1 MTPPV
6 IGGSAG
12 LTVLRGGRLGLGGP
26 RSDVVVGDGRVLAVE
41 RGGSFDPAGAE
52 VVDLPGATVLP
63 GLVDAHVHVDQ
74 WAHRLHRVD
83 VSAARS
89 AREVV
94 SLLRRSAPSHGRVRV
109 LTGHGFVD
117 GLWPEQAH
125 RELLDAEF
133 GTRPVAVVSADLH
146 ALWLNGA
153 ALEVVGASGH
163 PTGVVRE
170 QACMEALRDLMAA
183 EPEDS
188 VDGWVA
194 EALTDVAA
202 RGVTGLV
209 DFEYGDNLAAWERRG
224 RRGPLPVRVAASV
237 WLPWLDAAVATGLRS
252 GDPLPGTGGMV
263 TVGPFKLMADGSLNT
278 RTAFCHDPYSGDD
291 GDEPFGLELLAPDE
305 IAAYLTRATEAG
317 LVPAVHAIG
326 DAANSSALDAFE
338 KVGCGGTIEHAQLVR
353 TEDLPRFAAAGVI
366 ASVQPHHAL
375 VDRDVAERHW
385 SGRTGRAF
393 AFADLHAAGAE
404 LRLGSDAP
412 VSPPDPWLSVAA
424 AVHRTGDD
432 RAPWHPEQSLPLDVA
447 LAAACG
453 GRRRPEVGEPAD
465 LAVVAGDL
473 DGGGPDELRATR
485 VLATLVGGRF
495 SHRAV

>member
-1 MTPPV
+1 MSDRAVP
-6 IGGSAG
+6 AM
-12 LTVLRGGRLGLGGP
+12 VLRGGRIGLGGP
-26 RSDVVVGDGRVLAVE
+26 RADVVVGAGKIVALAPP
-41 RGGSFDPAGAE
+41 GSTGPAGE
-52 VVDLPGATVLP
+52 VVELADATVLP

-74 WAHRLHRVD
+74 WVHRLHRVD
-83 VSAARS
+83 VSSARS
-89 AREVV
+89 AEHVV
-94 SLLRRSAPSHGRVRV
+94 SLLKVAAPSLGEARV
-109 LTGHGFVD
+109 LTGHGFAD

-125 RELLDAEF
+125 RDLLDAEF
-133 GTRPVAVVSADLH
+133 GERPVAVVSADLH

-170 QACMEALRDLMAA
+170 QACMEVLRGLMAA
-183 EPEDS
+183 EPQAS

-194 EALTDVAA
+194 AALAEVAT

-209 DFEYGDNLAAWERRG
+209 DFEYADNLVAWRRRG
-224 RRGPLPVRVAASV
+224 CDGPLPVRVAASI
-237 WLPWLDAAVATGLRS
+237 WLPWLDAAVATGLRT

-263 TVGPFKLMADGSLNT
+263 TAGPFKLMADGSLNT
-278 RTAFCHDPYSGDD
+278 RTAFCHDAYSGDV
-291 GDEPFGLELLAPDE
+291 GDEPFGLELLAADE
-305 IAAYLTRATEAG
+305 IAAHLARATEAG

-326 DAANSSALDAFE
+326 DAANTAALEAFE
-338 KVGCGGTIEHAQLVR
+338 KVGCQGTIEHAQLVR

-366 ASVQPHHAL
+366 ASVQPHHAV
-375 VDRDVAERHW
+375 VDRDVADKHW
-385 SGRTGRAF
+385 SGRTERAF

-424 AVHRTGDD
+424 AVHRTGDG
-432 RAPWHPEQSLPLDVA
+432 RPPWHPEQSLPLDIA

-453 GRRRPEVGEPAD
+453 GRRRPEVGDPAD
-465 LAVVAGDL
+465 LTVVAGDL
-473 DGGGPDELRATR
+473 EGARREDLRSTA

>member
-1 MTPPV
+1 MTA
-6 IGGSAG
+6 SAAR
-12 LTVLRGGRLGLGGP
+12 LTVLRAGRIGLGGP
-26 RSDVVVGDGRVLAVE
+26 RADVLVGDGRVLAVE
-41 RGGSFDPAGAE
+41 PAGTVDPAGAE

-74 WAHRLHRVD
+74 WVHRLHRVD
-83 VSAARS
+83 VSAARN
-89 AREVV
+89 AEEVV
-94 SLLRRSAPSHGRVRV
+94 SLLRKAAPTSGPARV
-109 LTGHGFVD
+109 LTGHGYVD

-125 RELLDAEF
+125 RDLLDAEF
-133 GTRPVAVVSADLH
+133 GSRPVAVVSADLH

-153 ALEVVGASGH
+153 ALAFVGTPGH

-170 QACMEALRDLMAA
+170 QAGMEALRALMAA
-183 EPEDS
+183 ESEAS
-188 VDGWVA
+188 VDDWVA
-194 EALTDVAA
+194 QALAEVAA

-209 DFEYGDNLAAWERRG
+209 DFEYADNLAAWGRRG
-224 RRGPLPVRVAASV
+224 RSNALPVRVAASV

-252 GDPLPGTGGMV
+252 GDPLPGTGGMA
-263 TVGPFKLMADGSLNT
+263 TAGPFKLMADGSLNT
-278 RTAFCHDPYSGDD
+278 RTAFCHDPYSGDA
-291 GDEPFGLELLAPDE
+291 GDEPFGLELLAADE
-305 IAAYLTRATEAG
+305 IAAHLTRATEAG

-326 DAANSSALDAFE
+326 DAAITSALDAFE
-338 KVGCGGTIEHAQLVR
+338 KVGCRGTIEHAQLVR
-353 TEDLPRFAAAGVI
+353 AEDLPRFAAAGVI
-366 ASVQPHHAL
+366 ASVQPHHAV
-375 VDRDVAERHW
+375 VDRDVADKHW

-432 RAPWHPEQSLPLDVA
+432 RPPWHPEQRLPLDVA

-453 GRRRPEVGEPAD
+453 GRRVPLVGEPAD
-465 LAVVAGDL
+465 LTVVAGDL
-473 DGGGPDELRATR
+473 DGVGPDDLRATI

>member
-1 MTPPV
+1 MTEQA
-6 IGGSAG
+6 AG
-12 LTVLRGGRLGLGGP
+12 LTVLRGGRIGLGGP
-26 RSDVVVGDGRVLAVE
+26 RADMLVGDGRVLAVE
-41 RGGSFDPAGAE
+41 PAGSVDPAGAD

-74 WAHRLHRVD
+74 WVHRLHRVD
-83 VSAARS
+83 VGAARS

-94 SLLRRSAPSHGRVRV
+94 SLLRKAEPTRDSARV

-125 RELLDAEF
+125 RDLLDAEF

-153 ALEVVGASGH
+153 ALEVVGAYGH

-170 QACMEALRDLMAA
+170 QACMEALRALMTAESEAA
-183 EPEDS
+183 
-188 VDGWVA
+188 VDDWVA
-194 EALTDVAA
+194 RALAEVAA

-209 DFEYGDNLAAWERRG
+209 DFEYADNLTAWERRG
-224 RRGPLPVRVAASV
+224 RGSALSLRVAASV

-278 RTAFCHDPYSGDD
+278 RTAYCHDPYSGGA
-291 GDEPFGLELLAPDE
+291 GDEPYGLELLEADE
-305 IAAYLTRATEAG
+305 IAAHLTRAVEAG

-326 DAANSSALDAFE
+326 DAAITSALNAFE
-338 KVGCGGTIEHAQLVR
+338 KVGCRGTIEHAQLVR
-353 TEDLPRFAAAGVI
+353 TEDLRRFSAAGVI
-366 ASVQPHHAL
+366 ASVQPHHAV
-375 VDRDVAERHW
+375 VDRDVADKHW

-404 LRLGSDAP
+404 LRFGSDAP

-424 AVHRTGDD
+424 AVHRTGDS
-432 RAPWHPEQSLPLDVA
+432 RPPWHPEQSLPLDVA
-447 LAAACG
+447 IAAACG
-453 GRRRPEVGEPAD
+453 GRHRPEVGDPAD

-473 DGGGPDELRATR
+473 AGATPDDLRATI

-495 SHRAV
+495 SHREV